1 MVPALLAVASTNLA
15 LAKANINILHQTAL
29 RHVPFLALLVTVNI
43 RDVYVRPEYHRE
55 HTDAKPIMVLPVLRF
70 AKKLIRITAITVLPL
85 QHHTAV

>member
-43 RDVYVRPEYHRE
+43 RDVYVLAVYHQE
-55 HTDAKPIMVLPVLRF
+55 HMGAKPITVRPVLRF
-70 AKKLIRITAITVLPL
+70 VK
-85 QHHTAV
+85 